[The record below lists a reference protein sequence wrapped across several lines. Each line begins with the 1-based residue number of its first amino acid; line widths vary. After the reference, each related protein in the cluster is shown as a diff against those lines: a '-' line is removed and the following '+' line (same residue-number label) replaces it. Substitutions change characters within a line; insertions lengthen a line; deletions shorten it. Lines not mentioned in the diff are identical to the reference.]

1 MKKLSLLSV
10 LLLGYMIALA
20 QNMGIGTL
28 NPDPSAKLEI
38 SSIDKGL
45 LIPRVN
51 TTQRQG
57 IINPATG
64 LLVFDTDTK
73 TFWYYNASS
82 WINLDLLNA
91 AGKRIFESQRDDQQL
106 HADKF
111 KSAEQHCHGTRDQR
125 GDTERDAVALS

>member
-91 AGKRIFESQRDDQQL
+91 GGQDWKLTGNTGINPATQFL
-106 HADKF
+106 
-111 KSAEQHCHGTRDQR
+111 GTTDNQPII
-125 GDTERDAVALS
+125 